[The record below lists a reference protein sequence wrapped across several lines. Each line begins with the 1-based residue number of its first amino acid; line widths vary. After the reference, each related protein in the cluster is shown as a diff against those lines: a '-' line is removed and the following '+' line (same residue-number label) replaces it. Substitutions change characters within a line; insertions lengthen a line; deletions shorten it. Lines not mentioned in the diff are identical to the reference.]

1 MIVSTE
7 TDVRRRQAE
16 LLERLGLLDAAPEAE
31 LDAVVRLASAV
42 TGVPRAAVNLLDLAT
57 QHTVSAHGFLAGVVP
72 REESLCAATLQAR
85 SGVQA
90 FGDLAVEP
98 CFRDNPWVDG
108 RRARLRA
115 YAGAPLVVEGTPIGT
130 LCVFDDRPHE
140 FTAEHRDRLADLAA
154 LVVGVFHRQ
163 QQALELAVLAV
174 ESEAARHQA
183 EAAHTSLVHSEA
195 FNRALLEAIPVGV
208 VATDAEG
215 RTTTV
220 NRVTRQW
227 LGLDER
233 PVDLADLAPADV
245 PHTFS
250 LVDATGLPLR
260 PDDLP
265 LQRVLDEGDVHGAE
279 VGIAAPGE
287 PRRLLSVSGTQVR
300 DGGRLLGAVLTMTDV
315 TAQRGLESA
324 LRSAA
329 LHDPLTGLPNRTLLL
344 DRLGQALR
352 AGVRSGTPLAV
363 LYCDLDGFKAV
374 NDTAGHA
381 VGDEVLVQAGRRLS
395 GAVRPGD
402 TVARIGGDEFVV
414 LCPDARTPEA
424 AREVAARV
432 TTAFAAPLRTA
443 TGTAHRI
450 GVSVGVTLCDGGT
463 TPDAALAAA
472 DAAMYGVKATRR
484 GRTSLPPTARRLAW
498 DPAGRPAAV
507 ELHEPAHG
515 HR

>member
-7 TDVRRRQAE
+7 TDPCRRQAE

-42 TGVPRAAVNLLDLAT
+42 TGLPQAAVNLLDLAT
-57 QHTVSAHGFLAGVVP
+57 QHTVSAHGFAAGTVP

-90 FGDLAVEP
+90 FGDLAAEP

-108 RRARLRA
+108 RKARLRA

-154 LVVGVFHRQ
+154 LVVGVFHRR
-163 QQALELAVLAV
+163 QQALQLAVLAV

-183 EAAHTSLVHSEA
+183 EVAHAGLLHSEA
-195 FNRALLEAIPVGV
+195 FNRALLEAIPIGV

-233 PVDLADLAPADV
+233 PVDLADLPPADV

-250 LVDATGLPLR
+250 LVDVTGLPLR

-265 LQRVLDEGDVHGAE
+265 LQRVLDEGGVHGAE

-344 DRLGQALR
+344 DRLGQVLR
-352 AGVRSGTPLAV
+352 AGRRSGASAV

-414 LCPDARTPEA
+414 LCPDAGTPEA
-424 AREVAARV
+424 AREVAVRV
-432 TTAFAAPLRTA
+432 TAAFTAPLCTA
-443 TGTAHRI
+443 TGAEHRV
-450 GVSVGVTLCDGGT
+450 GVSVGVTLCDETT

-472 DAAMYGVKATRR
+472 DAAMYEVKA
-484 GRTSLPPTARRLAW
+484 ARRS
-498 DPAGRPAAV
+498 PAV
-507 ELHEPAHG
+507 EPHEPAHVD
-515 HR
+515 R